1 MNLKKMVFL
10 LGIVLLLPAVSLAVE
25 HFVSIPGFSF
35 DPPTLTIDQGDIVT
49 WTNNH
54 TVPHTTT
61 SDDGTEWDS
70 GTMAPGATFSY
81 TFTSAGSFPYHCT
94 IHPMMMGTITVE
106 PATVP
111 TLSEWGM
118 IIMGLM
124 LLAGGTVAIVRR
136 FRPAESTS

>member
-1 MNLKKMVFL
+1 MNLKKLICLSAVILSM
-10 LGIVLLLPAVSLAVE
+10 PAISLATE

-35 DPPTLTIDQGDIVT
+35 DPASLTINQGDIVT

-54 TVPHTTT
+54 TVNHTTT

-70 GTMAPGATFSY
+70 GTMAPGATFSH
-81 TFTSAGSFPYHCT
+81 TFTTAGTFPYHCA
-94 IHPMMMGTITVE
+94 IHPAMLGTITVE

-118 IIMGLM
+118 IILALL
-124 LLAGGTVAIVRR
+124 LLAGGTVAVVRR
-136 FRPAESTS
+136 FRPAESVS